1 MPPPD
6 AVTAFE
12 ALAAVSMRPARI
24 MRPPPPVEEDGLPTH
39 PGWAIDALLEA
50 GAELAGAAGAAPAVV
65 VLADLGLEEYRL
77 GLALAG
83 NSPRRA
89 AAHQQ
94 FCPRLHVATG
104 AGFGAGAGWVADGL
118 ASSFGYGAS
127 AAIDSLPPAV
137 ISKVI
142 SPLWPGC

>member
-1 MPPPD
+1 VPPPD

-12 ALAAVSMRPARI
+12 ALAAVSVRPARI

-39 PGWAIDALLEA
+39 PGWAIDALLKA

-83 NSPRRA
+83 TSPRRA
-89 AAHQQ
+89 APLRTSSSAHACMLPQGRALV
-94 FCPRLHVATG
+94 PG
-104 AGFGAGAGWVADGL
+104 PDGL
-118 ASSFGYGAS
+118 QMGWRAAS
-127 AAIDSLPPAV
+127 ATVHPLQSTVYHLQ
-137 ISKVI
+137 S
-142 SPLWPGC
+142 SPR